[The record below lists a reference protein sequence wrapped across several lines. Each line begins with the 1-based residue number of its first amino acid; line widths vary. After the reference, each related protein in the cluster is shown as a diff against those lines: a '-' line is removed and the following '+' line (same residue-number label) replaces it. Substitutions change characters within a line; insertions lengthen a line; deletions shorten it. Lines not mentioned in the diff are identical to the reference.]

1 MAQRL
6 TMNDTWGMAKSALT
20 ACKEHNE
27 TTNKLASHVGQLWNE
42 IGAKNNKISEL
53 RDELQEK
60 QNDVDYYSDQNS
72 ELLTQVNNLE
82 DELKKLKGTEVSRA
96 QYEKRFRKFI
106 NDENVDN

>member
-1 MAQRL
+1 MTLGVWLNQHL
-6 TMNDTWGMAKSALT
+6 LLVKS
-20 ACKEHNE
+20 
-27 TTNKLASHVGQLWNE
+27 TTK
-42 IGAKNNKISEL
+42 L

-60 QNDVDYYSDQNS
+60 QNEIDYFSDQNS